1 MIHKTNSFKPENSFV
16 NKEELSLKNEN
27 PSNLGK
33 DNFLKKF
40 MPHKSADFSKQN
52 QEEKEKNQNDKNK
65 KIFIKIINDLMI
77 NDKENKI
84 NEKINNKSPII
95 NQENIIEK
103 KKEYNNYIPKTEFN
117 SEYKNNES
125 INNNDLLINY
135 YGKEDLNLRLHTL
148 NNHLEINNNNES
160 NHIENIVD
168 DENETKVIQNNNI
181 IIFNQN
187 LINTNNYFLTY
198 QNKLQ
203 YQLLQQQKYLTLL
216 NNKFK
221 NLKNPS
227 LLIKDQMG
235 CRYLQKIIDD
245 NPEISN
251 NLFQML
257 INNIENMCTDLFG
270 NYVIQKL
277 IIYLNSTNFEKF
289 TRIILKKFRHISTSN
304 YGTRVIQKLIE
315 IISYK
320 NNYFMNNKEQIPT
333 YLKCFSLINS
343 IIINNIHYIFKDN
356 NSCHIIIKF
365 VNVIP
370 YPANDNMYNEIYK
383 YFIMLCKDKHGC
395 CVIQKCFENGIN
407 QQKLNLFSLSNKYCE
422 ELINDQ
428 FGNYVIQYVVG
439 CNVDIVNKTL
449 LNLIM
454 NNLLSLCTEKYASNV
469 LEKFIYFN
477 SPESRIFLNKII
489 SDNNIL
495 FQIITNQYGNYIIQ
509 RIINIIDRET
519 RIKVLKTI
527 LYWVDDIKKLSF
539 GPRLLSKL
547 CERYKEFN
555 ILINNIYGKEI
566 NIYTEINKNYNYNNI
581 MNNNPSMTNSNFEN
595 LNIFLMNN
603 YLISPDYIDK
613 KFYLNNSNINND
625 INLINDINNHKKLN
639 FIVDTKFNNSNF
651 NDLQNDNN
659 ILFQNFENNNNFVK
673 YIKNQK

>member
-1 MIHKTNSFKPENSFV
+1 MIHKTNSFKSEHSFV
-16 NKEELSLKNEN
+16 NKEELSFKNEN
-27 PSNLGK
+27 FSNVGK
-33 DNFLKKF
+33 DNFLNKF
-40 MPHKSADFSKQN
+40 ISHKSADFSKQN
-52 QEEKEKNQNDKNK
+52 QEEKEKNQNDNK
-65 KIFIKIINDLMI
+65 KKIILIKKINNLKKND
-77 NDKENKI
+77 NENNI
-84 NEKINNKSPII
+84 NEKNTNKSAII
-95 NQENIIEK
+95 NKENIIQK
-103 KKEYNNYIPKTEFN
+103 KKEFNNYIPKSEFN
-117 SEYKNNES
+117 SEYKNNEY
-125 INNNDLLINY
+125 NNNNLLINY
-135 YGKEDLNLRLHTL
+135 YGNEDLNFRLHTYK
-148 NNHLEINNNNES
+148 HIEINNNNQV
-160 NHIENIVD
+160 NDNQNIIDNEN
-168 DENETKVIQNNNI
+168 KAIQNNNLK
-181 IIFNQN
+181 IFNQN
-187 LINTNNYFLTY
+187 LTNINNYYFIY
-198 QNKLQ
+198 QNRIQ
-203 YQLLQQQKYLTLL
+203 YQLLQQQKYFTFL

-221 NLKNPS
+221 NIKNPS
-227 LLIKDQMG
+227 LLIKDQIG
-235 CRYLQKIIDD
+235 CRYLQKVIDD
-245 NPEISN
+245 NPEFSN

-277 IIYLNSTNFEKF
+277 IINLNSSNFEKI
-289 TRIILKKFRHISTSN
+289 TRIILNKFRHISTSN

-320 NNYFMNNKEQIPT
+320 NNFFMNNKEQIPT

-365 VNVIP
+365 VTVIP

-407 QQKLNLFSLSNKYCE
+407 QQKLNLFSLSNKYCD

-439 CNVDIVNKTL
+439 CNVDIVNKSL

-495 FQIITNQYGNYIIQ
+495 YQIITNQYGNYIIQ
-509 RIINIIDRET
+509 RIINIIDKET
-519 RIKVLKTI
+519 RVEVLKTI
-527 LYWVDDIKKLSF
+527 LCWIDDIKKLSF

-555 ILINNIYGKEI
+555 FLINNIYGKEI
-566 NIYTEINKNYNYNNI
+566 NLYTDINKNYNYNNNN
-581 MNNNPSMTNSNFEN
+581 MNSNLSVINSNFEN

-603 YLISPDYIDK
+603 YLISSDYLDK
-613 KFYLNNSNINND
+613 RINLNNNINNDTNSIYDINNQQKLNYILSSKLNNSNFK
-625 INLINDINNHKKLN
+625 NLE
-639 FIVDTKFNNSNF
+639 
-651 NDLQNDNN
+651 NDNN
-659 ILFQNFENNNNFVK
+659 NLYQNFEK
-673 YIKNQK
+673 

>member
-1 MIHKTNSFKPENSFV
+1 MIHKTNSFKSEHSFV
-16 NKEELSLKNEN
+16 NKEELSFKNEN
-27 PSNLGK
+27 FSNVGK
-33 DNFLKKF
+33 DNFLNKF
-40 MPHKSADFSKQN
+40 ISHKSADFSKQN
-52 QEEKEKNQNDKNK
+52 QEAKEKNQNDNK
-65 KIFIKIINDLMI
+65 KKIILIKKINNLKKND
-77 NDKENKI
+77 NENNI
-84 NEKINNKSPII
+84 NEKNTNKSAII
-95 NQENIIEK
+95 NKENIIQK
-103 KKEYNNYIPKTEFN
+103 KKEFNNYIPKSEFN
-117 SEYKNNES
+117 SEYKNNEY
-125 INNNDLLINY
+125 NNNNLLINY
-135 YGKEDLNLRLHTL
+135 YGNEDLNFRLHTYKH
-148 NNHLEINNNNES
+148 NEINNINQSNDNQNIIDNE
-160 NHIENIVD
+160 N
-168 DENETKVIQNNNI
+168 KAIQNNNLK
-181 IIFNQN
+181 IFNQN
-187 LINTNNYFLTY
+187 LTNINNYYFIY
-198 QNKLQ
+198 QNRIQ
-203 YQLLQQQKYLTLL
+203 YQLLQQQKYFTFL

-221 NLKNPS
+221 NIKNPS
-227 LLIKDQMG
+227 LLIKDQIG
-235 CRYLQKIIDD
+235 CRYLQKVIDD
-245 NPEISN
+245 NPEFSN

-257 INNIENMCTDLFG
+257 INNIESMCTDLFG

-277 IIYLNSTNFEKF
+277 IINLNSSNFEKI
-289 TRIILKKFRHISTSN
+289 TRIILNKFRHISTSN

-320 NNYFMNNKEQIPT
+320 NNFFMNNKEQIPT

-365 VNVIP
+365 VTVIP

-407 QQKLNLFSLSNKYCE
+407 QQKLNLFSLSNKYCD

-439 CNVDIVNKTL
+439 CNVDIVNKSL

-495 FQIITNQYGNYIIQ
+495 YQIITNQYGNYIIQ
-509 RIINIIDRET
+509 RIINIIDKET
-519 RIKVLKTI
+519 RVEVLKTI
-527 LYWVDDIKKLSF
+527 LCWIDDIKKLSF

-555 ILINNIYGKEI
+555 FLINNIYGKEI
-566 NIYTEINKNYNYNNI
+566 NLYTDINKNYNYNNNN
-581 MNNNPSMTNSNFEN
+581 MNSNLSMINSNFEN

-603 YLISPDYIDK
+603 YLISSDYLDK
-613 KFYLNNSNINND
+613 RINLNNNINNDTNSIYDINNQQKLNYILSSKLNNSNFK
-625 INLINDINNHKKLN
+625 NLE
-639 FIVDTKFNNSNF
+639 
-651 NDLQNDNN
+651 NDNN
-659 ILFQNFENNNNFVK
+659 NLYQNFEK
-673 YIKNQK
+673 

>member
-1 MIHKTNSFKPENSFV
+1 MK
-16 NKEELSLKNEN
+16 
-27 PSNLGK
+27 
-33 DNFLKKF
+33 
-40 MPHKSADFSKQN
+40 
-52 QEEKEKNQNDKNK
+52 
-65 KIFIKIINDLMI
+65 
-77 NDKENKI
+77 
-84 NEKINNKSPII
+84 
-95 NQENIIEK
+95 
-103 KKEYNNYIPKTEFN
+103 
-117 SEYKNNES
+117 
-125 INNNDLLINY
+125 
-135 YGKEDLNLRLHTL
+135 
-148 NNHLEINNNNES
+148 
-160 NHIENIVD
+160 
-168 DENETKVIQNNNI
+168 
-181 IIFNQN
+181 IFNQN
-187 LINTNNYFLTY
+187 LTNINNYYFIY
-198 QNKLQ
+198 QNRIQ
-203 YQLLQQQKYLTLL
+203 YQLLQQQKYFTFL

-221 NLKNPS
+221 NIKNPS
-227 LLIKDQMG
+227 LLIKDQIG
-235 CRYLQKIIDD
+235 CRYLQKVIDD
-245 NPEISN
+245 NPEFSN

-257 INNIENMCTDLFG
+257 INNIESMCTDLFG

-277 IIYLNSTNFEKF
+277 IINLNSSNFEKI
-289 TRIILKKFRHISTSN
+289 TRIILNKFRHISTSN

-320 NNYFMNNKEQIPT
+320 NNFFMNNKEQIPT

-365 VNVIP
+365 VTVIP

-407 QQKLNLFSLSNKYCE
+407 QQKLNLFSLSNKYCD

-439 CNVDIVNKTL
+439 CNVDIVNKSL

-495 FQIITNQYGNYIIQ
+495 YQIITNQYGHYIIQ
-509 RIINIIDRET
+509 RIINIIDKET
-519 RIKVLKTI
+519 RVEVLKTI
-527 LYWVDDIKKLSF
+527 LCWIDDIKKLSF

-555 ILINNIYGKEI
+555 FLINNIYGKEI
-566 NIYTEINKNYNYNNI
+566 NLYTDINKNYNYNNNN
-581 MNNNPSMTNSNFEN
+581 MNSNLSMINSNFEN

-603 YLISPDYIDK
+603 YLISSDYLDK
-613 KFYLNNSNINND
+613 RINLNNNINNDTNSIYDINNQQKLNYILSSKLNNSNFK
-625 INLINDINNHKKLN
+625 NLE
-639 FIVDTKFNNSNF
+639 
-651 NDLQNDNN
+651 NDNN
-659 ILFQNFENNNNFVK
+659 NLYQNFEK
-673 YIKNQK
+673 

>member
-1 MIHKTNSFKPENSFV
+1 MIHKTNSFKSEHSFV
-16 NKEELSLKNEN
+16 NKEELSFKNEN
-27 PSNLGK
+27 FSNVGK
-33 DNFLKKF
+33 DNFLNKF
-40 MPHKSADFSKQN
+40 ISHKSADFSKQN
-52 QEEKEKNQNDKNK
+52 QEAKEKNQNDNK
-65 KIFIKIINDLMI
+65 KKIILIKKINNLKKND
-77 NDKENKI
+77 NENNI
-84 NEKINNKSPII
+84 NEKNTNKSAII
-95 NQENIIEK
+95 NKENIIQK
-103 KKEYNNYIPKTEFN
+103 KKEFNNYIPKSEFN
-117 SEYKNNES
+117 SEYKNNEY
-125 INNNDLLINY
+125 NNNNLLINY
-135 YGKEDLNLRLHTL
+135 YGNEDLNFRLHTYKH
-148 NNHLEINNNNES
+148 NEINNINQSNDNQNIIDNE
-160 NHIENIVD
+160 N
-168 DENETKVIQNNNI
+168 KAIQNNNLK
-181 IIFNQN
+181 IFNQN
-187 LINTNNYFLTY
+187 LTNINNYYFIY
-198 QNKLQ
+198 QNRIQ
-203 YQLLQQQKYLTLL
+203 YQLLQQQKYFTFL

-221 NLKNPS
+221 NIKNPS
-227 LLIKDQMG
+227 LLIKDQIG
-235 CRYLQKIIDD
+235 CRYLQKVIDD
-245 NPEISN
+245 NPEFSN

-257 INNIENMCTDLFG
+257 INNIESMCTDLFG

-277 IIYLNSTNFEKF
+277 IINLNSSNFEKI
-289 TRIILKKFRHISTSN
+289 TRIILNKFRHISTSN

-320 NNYFMNNKEQIPT
+320 NNFFMNNKEQIPT

-365 VNVIP
+365 VTVIP

-407 QQKLNLFSLSNKYCE
+407 QQKLNLFSLSNKYCD

-439 CNVDIVNKTL
+439 CNVDIVNKSL

-495 FQIITNQYGNYIIQ
+495 YQIITNQYGNYIIQ
-509 RIINIIDRET
+509 RIINIIDKET
-519 RIKVLKTI
+519 RVEVLKTI
-527 LYWVDDIKKLSF
+527 LCWIDDIKKLSF

-555 ILINNIYGKEI
+555 FLINNIYGKEI
-566 NIYTEINKNYNYNNI
+566 NLYTDINKNYNYNNNN
-581 MNNNPSMTNSNFEN
+581 MNSNLSMINSNFEN

-603 YLISPDYIDK
+603 YLISSDYLDK
-613 KFYLNNSNINND
+613 RINLNNNINNDTNSIYDINNQQKLNYILSSKLNNSNFQ
-625 INLINDINNHKKLN
+625 NLK
-639 FIVDTKFNNSNF
+639 
-651 NDLQNDNN
+651 NDNN
-659 ILFQNFENNNNFVK
+659 NLYQNFEK
-673 YIKNQK
+673 